1 MARKE
6 LRASTEEKRECVTRM
21 LRKKV
26 KTMRSEEDGIY
37 VEGFL
42 PFSLMEEVVELLR
55 TAKKFQ
61 RITGVER
68 IQVKDLSHM
77 TEIEALA
84 YIDLLGTFGHD
95 TAALRNEYKR
105 TKTITI

>member
-6 LRASTEEKRECVTRM
+6 LRASTEETRKCVTRM

-61 RITGVER
+61 RITGVAR
-68 IQVKDLSHM
+68 IQVKDLSDM
-77 TEIEALA
+77 TEEKAIA
-84 YIDLLGTFGHD
+84 YIDSLGAFGYN
-95 TAALRNEYKR
+95 TSALRNQYKR
-105 TKTITI
+105 TKTIII

>member
-6 LRASTEEKRECVTRM
+6 LMASTEQTRECVTRM

-42 PFSLMEEVVELLR
+42 PFSLMEEVVELLK

-61 RITGVER
+61 RITGVSR
-68 IQVKDLSHM
+68 IQVKDLSNM
-77 TEIEALA
+77 TEQEAIA
-84 YIDLLGTFGHD
+84 YIDSLGAFGYN
-95 TAALRNEYKR
+95 TSALRNEYIR

>member
-6 LRASTEEKRECVTRM
+6 LKARTVETRECVTRL

-42 PFSLMEEVVELLR
+42 PFSMMEKVVELLR

-61 RITGVER
+61 RITGVAR

-77 TEIEALA
+77 TEEEALA
-84 YIDLLGTFGHD
+84 YIGSLGAFGYD
-95 TAALRNEYKR
+95 TTALRNQYKR

>member
-6 LRASTEEKRECVTRM
+6 LKASTVETRECVTRL

-26 KTMRSEEDGIY
+26 KTIRSEEDGIY

-61 RITGVER
+61 RITCVAR

-77 TEIEALA
+77 TEEEALA
-84 YIDLLGTFGHD
+84 YIGSLGAFGYD
-95 TAALRNEYKR
+95 TTALRNQYKR

>member
-6 LRASTEEKRECVTRM
+6 LRASTEETRECVTRI

-26 KTMRSEEDGIY
+26 KTTRSEEDGIY

-55 TAKKFQ
+55 TDKKFQ
-61 RITGVER
+61 SITGVAK
-68 IQVKDLSHM
+68 IQVKDLSDM
-77 TEIEALA
+77 TEGEALA
-84 YIDLLGTFGHD
+84 YIDSLGAFGYN
-95 TAALRNEYKR
+95 TSALRNEYKR
-105 TKTITI
+105 TKTITL

>member
-6 LRASTEEKRECVTRM
+6 LRASTEETRECVTRM

-42 PFSLMEEVVELLR
+42 PFSLMEEVVELLK

-61 RITGVER
+61 RIAGVVR

-77 TEIEALA
+77 TEQDAIA
-84 YIDLLGTFGHD
+84 YIESLGAFGYD
-95 TAALRNEYKR
+95 TYALMNEYKR
-105 TKTITI
+105 TKCVTL

>member
-6 LRASTEEKRECVTRM
+6 LRASTEETRECVTRM

-26 KTMRSEEDGIY
+26 KAMRSEEDGIY

-61 RITGVER
+61 RITGVAR

-77 TEIEALA
+77 TEEKALA
-84 YIDLLGTFGHD
+84 YIDSLGAFGYN
-95 TAALRNEYKR
+95 TSALRNQYKR

>member
-6 LRASTEEKRECVTRM
+6 LRASAEVTRECVTRM

-42 PFSLMEEVVELLR
+42 PFSLMEEVVELLK

-61 RITGVER
+61 RITDVDIRLVPIPFEPDKGPDYWKDKYRRLKER
-68 IQVKDLSHM
+68 MQEMINDK
-77 TEIEALA
+77 EE
-84 YIDLLGTFGHD
+84 
-95 TAALRNEYKR
+95 
-105 TKTITI
+105 

>member
-6 LRASTEEKRECVTRM
+6 LRASTEETRKCVTRM
-21 LRKKV
+21 LRQKV

-61 RITGVER
+61 RITGVAR
-68 IQVKDLSHM
+68 IQVKDLSDM
-77 TEIEALA
+77 TEEKALA
-84 YIDLLGTFGHD
+84 YIDSLGAFGYN
-95 TAALRNEYKR
+95 TSALRNEYKR

>member
-6 LRASTEEKRECVTRM
+6 LKASTEETRECVTRM
-21 LRKKV
+21 MRRKV

-55 TAKKFQ
+55 TVKKFQ
-61 RITGVER
+61 RITGVAR
-68 IQVKDLSHM
+68 IQVKDLSH
-77 TEIEALA
+77 EALKENTEEK
-84 YIDLLGTFGHD
+84 I
-95 TAALRNEYKR
+95 NELNDILYGRKNS
-105 TKTITI
+105 

>member
-6 LRASTEEKRECVTRM
+6 LMASTEETRECVTRM

-61 RITGVER
+61 RITGVAR

-77 TEIEALA
+77 TEEEALA
-84 YIDLLGTFGHD
+84 YIDSLGAFGYN
-95 TAALRNEYKR
+95 TSTLRNEYKR

>member
-6 LRASTEEKRECVTRM
+6 LMASTEETRECVTRM

-26 KTMRSEEDGIY
+26 KAMRSEAGGIY

-61 RITGVER
+61 RITGVAR

-77 TEIEALA
+77 TEEKALA
-84 YIDLLGTFGHD
+84 YIDSLGAFGYN
-95 TAALRNEYKR
+95 TSALRNEYKR

>member
-6 LRASTEEKRECVTRM
+6 LKASTVETRECVTRL
-21 LRKKV
+21 LRRKV

-37 VEGFL
+37 IDGFL

-55 TAKKFQ
+55 KAKKYQ
-61 RITGVER
+61 RITGVAR

-77 TEIEALA
+77 TEEEALA
-84 YIDLLGTFGHD
+84 YIGSLGAFGYD
-95 TAALRNEYKR
+95 TTALRNQYKR

>member
-6 LRASTEEKRECVTRM
+6 LRASTEETRECVTRM

-55 TAKKFQ
+55 TDKKFQ
-61 RITGVER
+61 RITGVAR
-68 IQVKDLSHM
+68 IQVKDLSDM
-77 TEIEALA
+77 TEEEAIA
-84 YIDLLGTFGHD
+84 YIDSLGAFGYN
-95 TAALRNEYKR
+95 TSALRNEYKR

>member
-6 LRASTEEKRECVTRM
+6 LKANTEETREYVTRM
-21 LRKKV
+21 LRKNV

-42 PFSLMEEVVELLR
+42 PFSLMEEVVEFLR

-61 RITGVER
+61 RITGVTR

-77 TEIEALA
+77 TEEEALA
-84 YIDLLGTFGHD
+84 YIGSLGAFGYD
-95 TAALRNEYKR
+95 TTALKNQYKR

>member
-6 LRASTEEKRECVTRM
+6 LRASTEETRECVTRM

-42 PFSLMEEVVELLR
+42 PFILLEEVVELLR

-61 RITGVER
+61 RITGVAR

-77 TEIEALA
+77 TEKEVLA
-84 YIDLLGTFGHD
+84 YIDSLGTFGYC